1 MVREIE
7 ENDYNYA
14 LFQEKTIEKV
24 RYMLL
29 EVVQVVGS

>member
-1 MVREIE
+1 MVREIG